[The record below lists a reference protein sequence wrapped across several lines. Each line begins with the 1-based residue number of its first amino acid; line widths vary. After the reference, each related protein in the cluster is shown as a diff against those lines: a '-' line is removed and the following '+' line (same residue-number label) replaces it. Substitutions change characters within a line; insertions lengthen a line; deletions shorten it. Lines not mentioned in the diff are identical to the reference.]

1 VAECVCNKVPVAQLD
16 RVPAS
21 EAVVLDTQPQANKA
35 LTEHSEINTRDYHG
49 QSSYPVELQE
59 LIDHWDDLPEHV
71 RQTIQMLVD
80 AAGGDSD

>member
-1 VAECVCNKVPVAQLD
+1 LD
-16 RVPAS
+16 SASAS
-21 EAVVLDTQPQANKA
+21 EAVVLNTQEQTNKA

-59 LIDHWDDLPEHV
+59 LIDHWDELPEHV

-80 AAGGDSD
+80 TAGKNAD

>member
-1 VAECVCNKVPVAQLD
+1 VS
-16 RVPAS
+16 AS
-21 EAVVLDTQPQANKA
+21 EAVVLNTQEQTNKA
-35 LTEHSEINTRDYHG
+35 LTEQSETNTRDYHG

-59 LIDHWDDLPEHV
+59 LINQWDDLPEHV